1 MPTNVDPPADVDPPI
16 VVSGGSVNLK
26 FKSDKLKEKVKG
38 HHHCPDKRLK
48 SIAISSS
55 GLTKILQLPH
65 GQGCDHL
72 DFLGRRRRQVVGHAL
87 NP

>member
-48 SIAISSS
+48 SITISGD
-55 GLTKILQLPH
+55 GLNESFNFPTGKGVTISIFWDDED
-65 GQGCDHL
+65 GK
-72 DFLGRRRRQVVGHAL
+72 
-87 NP
+87 